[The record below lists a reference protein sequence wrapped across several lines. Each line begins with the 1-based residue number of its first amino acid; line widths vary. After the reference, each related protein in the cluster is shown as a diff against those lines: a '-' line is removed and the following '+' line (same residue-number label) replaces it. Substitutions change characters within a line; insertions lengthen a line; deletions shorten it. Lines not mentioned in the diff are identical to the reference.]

1 MKKCIS
7 LGGSLA
13 AEHGIGLEKI
23 DYIAKKHNNFE
34 IEEFYRIKE
43 YFDKNNHINP
53 GKILPEKKPVSD
65 FVNKKFDTNREEAQS
80 IVDIFNNNETIK
92 QYKNVGSNV
101 DAKVK
106 KRNIVVSFNESNY
119 AFKINDNYLETTI
132 SKDDSIGKIITM
144 IMADSIAVKLGSV
157 EKSTYEFFNQD
168 TVYNMTL
175 EQGILYTSIGTDY
188 NIKLN
193 LKTYIK

>member
-1 MKKCIS
+1 MKKGYIYRTIFWGLILLII
-7 LGGSLA
+7 LGL
-13 AEHGIGLEKI
+13 GIYGM
-23 DYIAKKHNNFE
+23 
-34 IEEFYRIKE
+34 IEN
-43 YFDKNNHINP
+43 D
-53 GKILPEKKPVSD
+53 
-65 FVNKKFDTNREEAQS
+65 KKFDTNRDEAQS

-92 QYKNVGSNV
+92 QYKTVGSNV
-101 DAKVK
+101 EAKVK
-106 KRNIVVSFNESNY
+106 KRNIVVSFNENNY
-119 AFKINDNYLETTI
+119 VFKIKDNYLETTI
-132 SKDDSIGKIITM
+132 SKNDSIGKIITM

>member
-1 MKKCIS
+1 MKKEYIYRTIFWGLILLII
-7 LGGSLA
+7 LGLGTY
-13 AEHGIGLEKI
+13 GM
-23 DYIAKKHNNFE
+23 
-34 IEEFYRIKE
+34 IEN
-43 YFDKNNHINP
+43 D
-53 GKILPEKKPVSD
+53 
-65 FVNKKFDTNREEAQS
+65 KKFDTNREEAQS

-92 QYKNVGSNV
+92 QYKTVGSNV

-106 KRNIVVSFNESNY
+106 KRNIVVSFNENNY

-132 SKDDSIGKIITM
+132 SKNDSIGKIITM

>member
-1 MKKCIS
+1 MKKKYIYRTIFWGLILLII
-7 LGGSLA
+7 LGL
-13 AEHGIGLEKI
+13 GIYGM
-23 DYIAKKHNNFE
+23 
-34 IEEFYRIKE
+34 IEN
-43 YFDKNNHINP
+43 D
-53 GKILPEKKPVSD
+53 
-65 FVNKKFDTNREEAQS
+65 KKFDTNREEAQS

-92 QYKNVGSNV
+92 QYKTVGSNV

-106 KRNIVVSFNESNY
+106 KRNIVVSFNENNY
-119 AFKINDNYLETTI
+119 AFKIKDNYLETTI
-132 SKDDSIGKIITM
+132 SKNDSIGKIITM

>member
-1 MKKCIS
+1 MKKEYIYRTIFWGLILLII
-7 LGGSLA
+7 LGL
-13 AEHGIGLEKI
+13 GIYGM
-23 DYIAKKHNNFE
+23 
-34 IEEFYRIKE
+34 IEN
-43 YFDKNNHINP
+43 D
-53 GKILPEKKPVSD
+53 
-65 FVNKKFDTNREEAQS
+65 KKFDTNREEAQS

-92 QYKNVGSNV
+92 QYKTVGSNV
-101 DAKVK
+101 EAKVK
-106 KRNIVVSFNESNY
+106 KRNIVVSFNENNY
-119 AFKINDNYLETTI
+119 AFKIKDNYLETTI
-132 SKDDSIGKIITM
+132 SKNDSIGKIITM

>member
-1 MKKCIS
+1 MKKEYIYRTIFWGLILLII
-7 LGGSLA
+7 LGL
-13 AEHGIGLEKI
+13 GIYGM
-23 DYIAKKHNNFE
+23 
-34 IEEFYRIKE
+34 IEN
-43 YFDKNNHINP
+43 D
-53 GKILPEKKPVSD
+53 
-65 FVNKKFDTNREEAQS
+65 KKFDTNREEAQS

-92 QYKNVGSNV
+92 QYKTVGSNV

-106 KRNIVVSFNESNY
+106 KRNIVVSFNENNY
-119 AFKINDNYLETTI
+119 AFKIKDNYLETTI
-132 SKDDSIGKIITM
+132 SKNDSIGKIITM

>member
-1 MKKCIS
+1 MKKEYIYRTIFWGLILIII
-7 LGGSLA
+7 LGL
-13 AEHGIGLEKI
+13 GIYGM
-23 DYIAKKHNNFE
+23 
-34 IEEFYRIKE
+34 IEN
-43 YFDKNNHINP
+43 D
-53 GKILPEKKPVSD
+53 
-65 FVNKKFDTNREEAQS
+65 KKFDTNREEAQS

-106 KRNIVVSFNESNY
+106 KRNIVVSFNENNY

>member
-1 MKKCIS
+1 MKKEYIYRTIFWGLILLII
-7 LGGSLA
+7 LGL
-13 AEHGIGLEKI
+13 GIYGM
-23 DYIAKKHNNFE
+23 
-34 IEEFYRIKE
+34 IEN
-43 YFDKNNHINP
+43 D
-53 GKILPEKKPVSD
+53 
-65 FVNKKFDTNREEAQS
+65 KKFDTNRDEAQS

-92 QYKNVGSNV
+92 QYKTVGSNV
-101 DAKVK
+101 EAKVK
-106 KRNIVVSFNESNY
+106 KRNIVVSFNENNY
-119 AFKINDNYLETTI
+119 AFKIKDNYLETTI
-132 SKDDSIGKIITM
+132 SKNDSIGKIITM

>member
-1 MKKCIS
+1 MKKEYIYRTIFWGLILIII
-7 LGGSLA
+7 LGL
-13 AEHGIGLEKI
+13 GIYGM
-23 DYIAKKHNNFE
+23 
-34 IEEFYRIKE
+34 IEN
-43 YFDKNNHINP
+43 D
-53 GKILPEKKPVSD
+53 
-65 FVNKKFDTNREEAQS
+65 KKFDTNREEAQS

-106 KRNIVVSFNESNY
+106 KRNIVVSFNENNY
-119 AFKINDNYLETTI
+119 VFKLNDNYLETTI

>member
-1 MKKCIS
+1 MKKEYIYRTIFWGLILLII
-7 LGGSLA
+7 LGL
-13 AEHGIGLEKI
+13 GIYGM
-23 DYIAKKHNNFE
+23 
-34 IEEFYRIKE
+34 IEN
-43 YFDKNNHINP
+43 D
-53 GKILPEKKPVSD
+53 
-65 FVNKKFDTNREEAQS
+65 KKFDTNREEAQS

>member
-1 MKKCIS
+1 MKKEYIYRTIFWGLILIII
-7 LGGSLA
+7 LGL
-13 AEHGIGLEKI
+13 GIYGM
-23 DYIAKKHNNFE
+23 
-34 IEEFYRIKE
+34 IEN
-43 YFDKNNHINP
+43 D
-53 GKILPEKKPVSD
+53 
-65 FVNKKFDTNREEAQS
+65 KKFDTNREEAQS

-106 KRNIVVSFNESNY
+106 KRNIVVSFNENNY
-119 AFKINDNYLETTI
+119 VFKINDNYLETTI

>member
-1 MKKCIS
+1 MKKEYIYRTIFWGLILIII
-7 LGGSLA
+7 LGL
-13 AEHGIGLEKI
+13 GIYGMIEK
-23 DYIAKKHNNFE
+23 D
-34 IEEFYRIKE
+34 
-43 YFDKNNHINP
+43 
-53 GKILPEKKPVSD
+53 
-65 FVNKKFDTNREEAQS
+65 KKFDTNREEAQS

-106 KRNIVVSFNESNY
+106 KRNIVVSFNENNY
-119 AFKINDNYLETTI
+119 VFKINDNYLETTI

>member
-1 MKKCIS
+1 MKKEYIYRTIFWGLNLIII
-7 LGGSLA
+7 LGL
-13 AEHGIGLEKI
+13 GIYGM
-23 DYIAKKHNNFE
+23 
-34 IEEFYRIKE
+34 IEN
-43 YFDKNNHINP
+43 D
-53 GKILPEKKPVSD
+53 
-65 FVNKKFDTNREEAQS
+65 KKFDTNREEAQS

-106 KRNIVVSFNESNY
+106 KRNIVVSFNENNY
-119 AFKINDNYLETTI
+119 VFKINDNYLETTI

>member
-1 MKKCIS
+1 MKKGYIYRTIFWGLILLII
-7 LGGSLA
+7 LGL
-13 AEHGIGLEKI
+13 GIYGM
-23 DYIAKKHNNFE
+23 
-34 IEEFYRIKE
+34 IEN
-43 YFDKNNHINP
+43 D
-53 GKILPEKKPVSD
+53 
-65 FVNKKFDTNREEAQS
+65 KKFDTNRDEAQS

-92 QYKNVGSNV
+92 QYKTVGSNV
-101 DAKVK
+101 EAKVK
-106 KRNIVVSFNESNY
+106 KRNIVVSFNENNY
-119 AFKINDNYLETTI
+119 AFKIKDNYLETTI
-132 SKDDSIGKIITM
+132 SKNDSIGKIITM